1 MEEVWV
7 KSSEFRRVLSVAVV
21 GVAIGAAGCGSSSKK
36 TTSASTAKPSAA
48 NKSAAT
54 KAYHAGEF
62 CTKKKAALYRAQ
74 GFKCVKVKGSE
85 RLEKS

>member
-1 MEEVWV
+1 V
-7 KSSEFRRVLSVAVV
+7 KSSEIRRVLSVAVV

-36 TTSASTAKPSAA
+36 TTSASTAKP
-48 NKSAAT
+48 SAAT

>member
-1 MEEVWV
+1 VRSG
-7 KSSEFRRVLSVAVV
+7 KIQRVLSVAVV

-36 TTSASTAKPSAA
+36 TTSASTGKSSAA
-48 NKSAAT
+48 ASAAAT

>member
-1 MEEVWV
+1 MR
-7 KSSEFRRVLSVAVV
+7 SSEIRRVLSVAAV
-21 GVAIGAAGCGSSSKK
+21 GVAIGAAGCGSSTRK
-36 TTSASTAKPSAA
+36 TTSASTANPST
-48 NKSAAT
+48 AT

-74 GFKCVKVKGSE
+74 GFKCVKVKGSD